1 MRDNALAASVARGA
15 VLAYPT
21 EGVCG
26 LGCDP
31 HNKSAVERIL
41 TIKGRSVD
49 EGLILLASQIE
60 QLNPYLVGLPS
71 QARTEL
77 ERIWPSP
84 VTFLVPDNGFCPT
97 WIRGSHASVALRV
110 TTHPVVAM
118 MTQALDGPVVSTSAN
133 RSGQPALA
141 TSKAIEEE
149 VGQEIDGILDGEL
162 GGTGGASEIR
172 DLISGRVIRQASE

>member
-1 MRDNALAASVARGA
+1 MWDEGLAASVARGA

-21 EGVCG
+21 EGVWG

-31 HNKSAVERIL
+31 HNEAAVQRIL
-41 TIKGRSVD
+41 RIKGRSVD

-60 QLNPYLVGLPS
+60 QLNPYLVGLPEH
-71 QARTEL
+71 ARTEL

-118 MTQALDGPVVSTSAN
+118 MTQAIAGPVVSTSAN

-141 TSKAIEEE
+141 TSTAIEKEL
-149 VGQEIDGILDGEL
+149 GQEIDGILEGEL

-172 DLISGRVIRQASE
+172 DLISGRVIRQAS

>member
-1 MRDNALAASVARGA
+1 MWDEGLAASVARGA

-21 EGVCG
+21 EGVWG

-31 HNKSAVERIL
+31 HNEAAVQRIL
-41 TIKGRSVD
+41 RIKGRSVD

-60 QLNPYLVGLPS
+60 QLNPYLVGLPEH
-71 QARTEL
+71 ARAEL

-118 MTQALDGPVVSTSAN
+118 MTQAMAGPVVSTSAN

-141 TSKAIEEE
+141 TSTAIEKEL
-149 VGQEIDGILDGEL
+149 GPEIDGILEGEL

-172 DLISGRVIRQASE
+172 DLISGRVIRQAS